1 MRSPRA
7 EAAPWAHGS
16 YERKALRPGCEGAAA
31 GAPLTPAK
39 SASASQACR
48 AFTLEGPVTFPLKF
62 EWKRANIVLIGLG
75 FTQVSIWAP

>member
-1 MRSPRA
+1 MRVGAVKADERAAVFPSTSPQ
-7 EAAPWAHGS
+7 AAKG
-16 YERKALRPGCEGAAA
+16 LQPGPAD
-31 GAPLTPAK
+31 PAK